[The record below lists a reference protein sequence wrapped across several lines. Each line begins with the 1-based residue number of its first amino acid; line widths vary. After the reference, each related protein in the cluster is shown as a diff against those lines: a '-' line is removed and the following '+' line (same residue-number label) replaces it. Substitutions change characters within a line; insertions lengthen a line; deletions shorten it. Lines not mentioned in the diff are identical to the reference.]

1 MNLIFSDEPEKRKF
15 IMNELKEYTE
25 QGDMNRLASSLNSVL
40 VTPQQRTLLQE
51 IKPFIPIKQQ
61 SLFDHLTSLHNSS
74 TVFNNNNNN
83 NMSPGVAKTT
93 KTPSQDFTAAGL
105 ATQTNMRN
113 NSIALSPTIGGAVDF
128 TDRRQ
133 MGQPRLSF
141 KIAPLANPPNGKR

>member
-25 QGDMNRLASSLNSVL
+25 QGDMNRLATSLNNVL
-40 VTPQQRTLLQE
+40 VTSQQRTLLQE

-74 TVFNNNNNN
+74 TVFNNNNN
-83 NMSPGVAKTT
+83 MSPGVGKTM
-93 KTPSQDFTAAGL
+93 KTPSQDFTAA
-105 ATQTNMRN
+105 AQTNLRK
-113 NSIALSPTIGGAVDF
+113 NSSIGLSPTIGGAVDF
-128 TDRRQ
+128 TDKRQ